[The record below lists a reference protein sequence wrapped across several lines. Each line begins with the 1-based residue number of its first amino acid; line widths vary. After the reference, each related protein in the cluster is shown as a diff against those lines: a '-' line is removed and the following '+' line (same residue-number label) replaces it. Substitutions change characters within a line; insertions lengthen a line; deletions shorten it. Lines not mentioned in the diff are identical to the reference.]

1 MRAFLYQTYQRAV
14 FEKPYFCL
22 FLLLLFG
29 IYIQTGLKDFK
40 LDASIDALILD
51 SDPDLSLFRDL
62 IAEYETKE
70 FVFIAIEH
78 DEDFLSLNS
87 RNITNDLVTEIR
99 QINGVSD
106 VTSILDVPLV
116 FNDPD
121 TTLAGLASNF
131 KTLRMEN
138 INIERARDELT
149 RSPFYKNLVVNPQ
162 GTVSSIA
169 VYLTPHTEFFEAR
182 NKRNKLLNLEQIEK
196 LDSNQAAKLES
207 VNIKYDLAKAEA
219 IDQTR
224 ETLSDVRDVIDKYQS
239 QTSSKLYIGGL
250 PLIVDDVTEYI
261 RGDLINFGAGV
272 LFFLIL
278 MLSLI
283 FREPRWVILPLA
295 SCLYAGVTMLGFLG
309 LIGWKVTV
317 ISSNF
322 IALMLIITMSM
333 NVHLIV
339 RYRELTNQLP
349 DHSQKDLVRLT
360 IEKMARPCIY
370 TAITTIIAFLSL
382 LMADIKPV
390 IDFGLMMTLGLMVVY
405 TTTFLLFPSVLVMT
419 KKTTPKP
426 SSGLGSFVKLTTI
439 LGNFTEQRPR
449 TIIMLASILLI
460 FGITGINRL
469 QVENSFVSYFDK
481 ETDIYKGLSLID
493 SELGGT
499 TPFDIILT
507 FKDENDFSG
516 EGFTED
522 GLADLFDDLEDE
534 CGANCS
540 NEETWFTQGKIETI
554 AAVHSYL
561 EEQKEIG
568 KVMSLYST
576 IKVAEKVKGEP
587 LEPFEMNIAN
597 QRLPAQVKSQ
607 IIEPYVSFSR
617 NQARIT
623 TRVIDTFDGLKRKE
637 LLSRIENELQTKIG
651 LTNEEFE
658 VSGLLVLYNNVL
670 QSLFTSQILTL
681 GFVMI
686 GILFTMMF
694 LFQSI
699 TVALIGLI
707 PNILAASIIL
717 GFMGWMNIPLDIMTI
732 TIAAITV
739 GIAVDNCIHYLYRF
753 RSELPKNLDP
763 IKNMHYCHSNI
774 AHALFYTTVTIV
786 FGFSIL
792 TLSNFI
798 PTILFGVLTA
808 LAMILALLGALTLM
822 PLLILKI
829 KPFSQISKIK
839 T

>member
-1 MRAFLYQTYQRAV
+1 MRSILYRIYQKTV
-14 FEKPYFCL
+14 FENPFFCL
-22 FLLLLFG
+22 IFLLVFG
-29 IYIQTGLKDFK
+29 VYIQTGLKNFK
-40 LDASIDALILD
+40 LDASIDALILE

-62 IAEYETKE
+62 ISEYETKE
-70 FVFIAIEH
+70 FIFVAIEH
-78 DEDFLSLNS
+78 NEDFLSLNS
-87 RNITNDLVTEIR
+87 RNLATNLVEDIR
-99 QINGVSD
+99 KISGVSD
-106 VTSILDVPLV
+106 VVSVMDVPLV
-116 FNDPD
+116 FNDPNM
-121 TTLAGLASNF
+121 TLAGLASNF

-138 INIERARDELT
+138 INLERARDELT
-149 RSPFYKNLVVNPQ
+149 SSPFYKDLVVNGK

-169 VYLTPHTEFFEAR
+169 VYLTPHLEFFKTR
-182 NKRNKLLNLEQIEK
+182 DKRNKLLNLKQLGK
-196 LDSNQAAKLES
+196 LDLNQNEEFKS
-207 VNIKYDLAKAEA
+207 INRNYDIAKAEA
-219 IDQTR
+219 IKITR
-224 ETLSDVRDVIDKYQS
+224 ETLAQVRDVIDKYQS

-250 PLIVDDVTEYI
+250 PLIVDDVTKYI
-261 RGDLINFGAGV
+261 KGDLVNFGGGV

-283 FREPRWVILPLA
+283 FREVRWVILPLA
-295 SCLYAGVTMLGFLG
+295 SCIYAGVTMLGFLG

-339 RYRELTNQLP
+339 RYRELNNQLP
-349 DHSQKDLVRLT
+349 DHTQKDLVSLT
-360 IEKMARPCIY
+360 VQKMARPCIY

-390 IDFGLMMTLGLMVVY
+390 IDFGLMMTLGLTVVY
-405 TTTFLLFPSVLVMT
+405 ATTFLLFPSLLVLT
-419 KKTTPKP
+419 KKTTSK
-426 SSGLGSFVKLTTI
+426 SSGGLGSFVKLTTI
-439 LGNFTEQRPR
+439 LGNFTEKKPK
-449 TIIMLASILLI
+449 TIFILAFILLI
-460 FGITGINRL
+460 FGISGINRL

-481 ETDIYKGLSLID
+481 ETDIYEGLSLID

-499 TPFDIILT
+499 TPFDIVLS
-507 FKDENDFSG
+507 FKN
-516 EGFTED
+516 ED
-522 GLADLFDDLEDE
+522 NFFDNEFKEEGLADLFDDLNDD
-534 CGANCS
+534 CGTSCS
-540 NEETWFTQGKIETI
+540 KEETWFTQKKIETI

-568 KVMSLYST
+568 KVMSLEST
-576 IKVAEKVKGEP
+576 IRVAEKVKGEP

-597 QRLPAQVKSQ
+597 QRLPALVKSQ
-607 IIEPYVSFSR
+607 IIDPYVSFPR

-623 TRVIDTFDGLKRKE
+623 TRIIDTYEGLERKE
-637 LLSRIENELQTKIG
+637 LLTRIEKELQTKIG
-651 LTNEEFE
+651 LDKEEFE

-681 GFVMI
+681 GFVMA
-686 GILFTMMF
+686 GILFTMMI
-694 LFQSI
+694 LFKSI
-699 TVALIGLI
+699 TVAFIGLI
-707 PNILAASIIL
+707 PNILAAATIL

-753 RSELPKNLDP
+753 RAELPNNIDP
-763 IKNMHYCHSNI
+763 IKNMHYCHNNI

-798 PTILFGVLTA
+798 PTILFGILTA

-822 PLLILKI
+822 PLLIIKM
-829 KPFSQISKIK
+829 KPFKK
-839 T
+839 AT

>member
-1 MRAFLYQTYQRAV
+1 MRSFLYLAYKKIV
-14 FEKPYFCL
+14 FEKPFFCL
-22 FLLLLFG
+22 LFLLLFG
-29 IYIQTGLKDFK
+29 IYIQTGLKNFK
-40 LDASIDALILD
+40 LDASIDALILE

-62 IAEYETKE
+62 ISEYETKE
-70 FVFIAIEH
+70 FIFIAIEH

-87 RNITNDLVTEIR
+87 RNLTSDLVEDIR
-99 QINGVSD
+99 KINGVSD
-106 VTSILDVPLV
+106 VVSIMDVPLV
-116 FNDPD
+116 FNEPN
-121 TTLAGLASNF
+121 TTLAGLASSF

-149 RSPFYKNLVVNPQ
+149 TSPFYKDLVVNGK

-169 VYLTPHTEFFEAR
+169 VYLTPHQTFFQTR
-182 NKRNKLLNLEQIEK
+182 NKRNELLNLKQIGKLDRNQAVKFETINRNYDIEK
-196 LDSNQAAKLES
+196 T
-207 VNIKYDLAKAEA
+207 EA
-219 IDQTR
+219 IENTR
-224 ETLSDVRDVIDKYQS
+224 ETLTEVRDVIDKYQS

-250 PLIVDDVTEYI
+250 PLIVDDVTKYI
-261 RGDLINFGAGV
+261 KGDLINFGGGV
-272 LFFLIL
+272 LLFLIF

-295 SCLYAGVTMLGFLG
+295 SCIFAGLTMLGFLG

-339 RYRELTNQLP
+339 RYRELNNQLP
-349 DHSQKDLVRLT
+349 DHSQTDLVSLT
-360 IEKMARPCIY
+360 VGKMARPCLY
-370 TAITTIIAFLSL
+370 TAITTVIAFLSL

-390 IDFGLMMTLGLMVVY
+390 IDFGLMMTLGLTIVY
-405 TTTFLLFPSVLVMT
+405 ATTFILFPSILVLT
-419 KKTTPKP
+419 KKRASKS

-439 LGNFTEQRPR
+439 LGIFTEKRPK
-449 TIIMLASILLI
+449 TILTLSFALLI
-460 FGITGINRL
+460 FGISGINRL
-469 QVENSFVSYFDK
+469 QVENSFVSYFDEK
-481 ETDIYKGLSLID
+481 TDIYKGLSLID

-499 TPFDIILT
+499 TPFDIVLS
-507 FKDENDFSG
+507 FKNEDNFPDDSFAD
-516 EGFTED
+516 D
-522 GLADLFDDLEDE
+522 GLADLFNDLEDD
-534 CGANCS
+534 CGTSCS
-540 NEETWFTQGKIETI
+540 NEETWFTQKKIETI

-568 KVMSLYST
+568 KVMSLNST

-597 QRLPAQVKSQ
+597 QRLPALVKSQ
-607 IIEPYVSFSR
+607 IIDPYVSFPR

-623 TRVIDTFDGLKRKE
+623 TRIIDTSDGLERKE
-637 LLSRIENELQTKIG
+637 LLARIEKELQTKIG
-651 LTNEEFE
+651 LDEEEFE

-681 GFVMI
+681 GFVMA
-686 GILFTMMF
+686 GILLTMMI
-694 LFQSI
+694 LFQSV
-699 TVALIGLI
+699 TVAVIGLI
-707 PNILAASIIL
+707 PNILAAAIIL
-717 GFMGWMNIPLDIMTI
+717 GFMGWLNIPLDIMTI

-753 RSELPKNLDP
+753 RAELPHNEDP
-763 IKNMHYCHSNI
+763 IKNMHFCHNNI

-798 PTILFGVLTA
+798 PTILFGILTA

-822 PLLILKI
+822 PLLIIKI
-829 KPFSQISKIK
+829 KPFEKE

>member
-1 MRAFLYQTYQRAV
+1 MKAFLYRIYQRAV
-14 FEKPYFCL
+14 FEKPHFCL
-22 FLLLLFG
+22 LLLLLFG
-29 IYIQTGLKDFK
+29 VYIQTGLKDFK

-78 DEDFLSLNS
+78 DEDFLSLNN
-87 RNITNDLVTEIR
+87 RNLTKNLVADIR

-106 VTSILDVPLV
+106 VTSIMDVPLV

-121 TTLAGLASNF
+121 TTLAGLASSF

-138 INIERARDELT
+138 IDIERARSELT
-149 RSPFYKNLVVNPQ
+149 SSPFYKNLVVNSE

-169 VYLTPHTEFFEAR
+169 VYLTPHVEFFETR
-182 NKRNKLLNLEQIEK
+182 NERNKLLNIKQAKK
-196 LDSNQAAKLES
+196 LNSNQAAAFAS

-219 IDQTR
+219 IQQTR
-224 ETLSDVRDVIDKYQS
+224 KTLSDLRDTIDKYQS

-272 LFFLIL
+272 LFFLVL

-295 SCLYAGVTMLGFLG
+295 SCIYAGVTMLGFLG

-360 IEKMARPCIY
+360 VEKMARPCVY

-405 TTTFLLFPSVLVMT
+405 TTTFLLFPSILIMT
-419 KKTTPKP
+419 KRTTPRP

-449 TIIMLASILLI
+449 TILTIAFILLI

-469 QVENSFVSYFDK
+469 QVENSFVSYFNK

-499 TPFDIILT
+499 TPFDIVLT
-507 FKDENDFSG
+507 FKDENDFLDD
-516 EGFTED
+516 GFTDD
-522 GLADLFDDLEDE
+522 GLADLFDDLEDKCE
-534 CGANCS
+534 ANCS
-540 NEETWFTQGKIETI
+540 NEETWFTQRKIETI

-568 KVMSLYST
+568 KVMSLDST

-607 IIEPYVSFSR
+607 IIDPYVSFSR

-623 TRVIDTFDGLKRKE
+623 TRVIDTFEGLKRKE
-637 LLSRIENELQTKIG
+637 LLNRIENELQTKVG
-651 LTNEEFE
+651 LNREEFE

-694 LFQSI
+694 LFQSV
-699 TVALIGLI
+699 TVAIIGLI

-717 GFMGWMNIPLDIMTI
+717 GFMGWLSIPLDIMTI

-753 RSELPKNLDP
+753 RAELQKNLDP
-763 IKNMHYCHSNI
+763 IKNMHYCHGNI

-798 PTILFGVLTA
+798 PTILFGILTA
-808 LAMILALLGALTLM
+808 LAMVLALLGALTLM

-829 KPFSQISKIK
+829 KPFSQASKN
-839 T
+839 